1 MKGKNTFGVV
11 IQARLS
17 SSRLPRKVLM
27 DVEGKPMLQRQ
38 IERLTAG
45 IGDLPL
51 IVATSEHESDD
62 EIELFC
68 QERDVACFRGPLDD
82 VMLRFIQ
89 CAEHLELSHII
100 RIGGDD
106 PLADPDCC
114 KALLRIHQ
122 IQGGDF
128 LYASNRD
135 GWPYGCAAELIKVD
149 SLRQIHNVSTDPFYL
164 EHTIPYFF
172 DHSNEFYMHR
182 VLAPE
187 LLRRPELAFTVDF
200 PEDLELIRTIFRELR
215 HEGDFFPLIRVIEL
229 LDEKPEIRSINHHL
243 HQGFDH

>member
-1 MKGKNTFGVV
+1 MKGKNTYGVV

-27 DVEGKPMLQRQ
+27 DVEGKPLLQRQ

-45 IGDLPL
+45 IGEIPL
-51 IVATSEHESDD
+51 IVATSQHESDHD
-62 EIELFC
+62 IEIFC
-68 QERDVACFRGPLDD
+68 KEQDVACFRGPLDD

-89 CAEHLELSHII
+89 CAENYGWSHII

-106 PLADPDCC
+106 PLVDHNCC
-114 KALLRIHQ
+114 KELVMLHQ
-122 IQGGDF
+122 NRGGDF
-128 LYASNRD
+128 LYASNQD
-135 GWPYGCAAELIKVD
+135 GWPFGCAAELIKVE
-149 SLRQIHNVSTDPFYL
+149 SLRRIHNVSMDPFYL

-172 DHSNEFYMHR
+172 DYSEEFSMHR
-182 VLAPE
+182 VIAPE
-187 LLRRPELAFTVDF
+187 ILRRPELAFTVDF

-215 HEGDFFPLIRVIEL
+215 HEGDFFPLLRVIEL